1 MRADDRDTDARRDL
15 IQRARARMEEQGRR
29 GLRRRPPRPRRPE
42 QEIRNYRDALRDIR
56 RAMERHI
63 RDEVFPAIDGLLR
76 EAGTRDDEVRLDDW
90 SARIADLF
98 AATRGA
104 VGPVDEEATR
114 RMETLGDAVTERAT
128 DEQIRQV
135 RAVLGVAPNFYD
147 QPIIDG
153 MLNDWKRRNGAFIT
167 QFSNDEIDA
176 AQAVV
181 SRGVRSGTATR
192 DIQKELRRR
201 FNITNNRAE
210 RIARTEISQLNAQ
223 ITRERQR
230 ELGVEKFTWI
240 TAQDERVRDQH
251 QAWSGLEFEWDNPPD
266 GVLPGEPIN
275 CRCSSVMSVDA
286 LLEDLEAAD
295 A

>member
-1 MRADDRDTDARRDL
+1 MKADDRDTSARREL
-15 IQRARARMEEQGRR
+15 IRRAKARMEEQGRR
-29 GLRRRPPRPRRPE
+29 GLRRRPPRPRRRE
-42 QEIRNYRDALRDIR
+42 KEIRSYRAALRDIR

-63 RDEVFPAIDGLLR
+63 RDEVFPAIDELLR
-76 EAGTRDDEVRLDDW
+76 EAGTRDDGIRMDDW

-104 VGPVDEEATR
+104 VESADEEATR
-114 RMETLGDAVTERAT
+114 RMETLGDAVSERAT

-135 RAVLGVAPNFYD
+135 RAVLGVAPTFYD
-147 QPIIDG
+147 QQVVDG

-167 QFSNDEIDA
+167 QFSGDEIDA

-181 SRGVRSGTATR
+181 SRGVRSGTPTR
-192 DIQKELRRR
+192 DIQAELRRR
-201 FNITNNRAE
+201 FNITDNRAE

-251 QAWSGLEFEWDNPPD
+251 QAWSGREFEWDNPPD
-266 GVLPGEPIN
+266 GVMPGEPVN
-275 CRCSSVMSVDA
+275 CRCSAAMSVEG
-286 LLEDLEAAD
+286 LLDELEREE
-295 A
+295 